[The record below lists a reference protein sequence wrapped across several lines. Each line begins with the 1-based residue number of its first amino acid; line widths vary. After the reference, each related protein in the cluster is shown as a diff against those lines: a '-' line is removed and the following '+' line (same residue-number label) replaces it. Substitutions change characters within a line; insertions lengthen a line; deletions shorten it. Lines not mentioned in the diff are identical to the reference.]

1 MIEWMMEGNDECRVM
16 GMREYGYVHEDRYV
30 GAGMVGVL
38 LVGRV
43 VKM

>member
-16 GMREYGYVHEDRYV
+16 GMCMEEHEDRYV
-30 GAGMVGVL
+30 GARMVGVL